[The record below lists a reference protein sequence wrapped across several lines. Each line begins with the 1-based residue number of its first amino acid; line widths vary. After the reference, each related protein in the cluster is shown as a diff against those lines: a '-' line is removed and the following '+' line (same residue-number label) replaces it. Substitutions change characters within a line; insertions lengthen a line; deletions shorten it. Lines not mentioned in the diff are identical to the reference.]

1 MTAAHRPELAR
12 EANVPGAGPHSLA
25 SLALQAS
32 PTREPEQAA
41 LLSVVVPV
49 LHEAHRIADMACHVA
64 TLAARLPGGAVELV
78 VADGAP
84 EADTLAALAA
94 WRADAKT
101 DAGTAGGVPQHPGF
115 KGISC
120 GRLPVRAVAAQ
131 RGRARQM
138 NAGAAVA
145 GGRVLLFLH
154 ADTRLPDDAF
164 PAVLRAMGVAVD
176 TGADMDGDRD
186 ENTPASG
193 AGPAGNAAPIPAC
206 RAGAFTLSIDAPE
219 AWFRVVEALANLRN
233 RLTRTPYGDQAQFFR
248 AELFRAMGGYPNQ
261 PLMEDVEMMR
271 RLRGVGEPLALLPL
285 RVVTSAR
292 RWRDEG
298 AVRCTLRNVCLRL
311 LYALGV
317 PAQLLARWYRA
328 RKGAS

>member
-1 MTAAHRPELAR
+1 MTAAHRPEPIR
-12 EANVPGAGPHSLA
+12 KANATGGELHPVAPRTQGPGV
-25 SLALQAS
+25 
-32 PTREPEQAA
+32 

-49 LHEAHRIADMACHVA
+49 LHEAHRIAELAGHVA
-64 TLAARLPGGAVELV
+64 ALAAHLPGGAVELV
-78 VADGAP
+78 VADGAS

-94 WRADAKT
+94 CRADMNT
-101 DAGTAGGVPQHPGF
+101 DAGAACGAPQRLGVEGFSGG
-115 KGISC
+115 S
-120 GRLPVRAVAAQ
+120 LSVRGVAAP

-145 GGRVLLFLH
+145 GGQVLLFLH

-164 PAVLRAMGVAVD
+164 PAVLRAVGVDVTPVVGAHE
-176 TGADMDGDRD
+176 ADMDAHRD

-193 AGPAGNAAPIPAC
+193 AGPAGNAAPIPAW

-271 RLRGVGEPLALLPL
+271 RLRGAGEPLALLPL
-285 RVVTSAR
+285 RVTTSAR

-298 AVRCTLRNVCLRL
+298 PVRCTLRNVCLRL